1 MTRAR
6 PISETITVHVP
17 FHIVKRGGRKE
28 IQFPPDVQ
36 PKHQIDNALVKA
48 LARAFRWRNLIES
61 GAYATIEEIGTA
73 ERINASYVS
82 RVLRMTL
89 LAPDIIESI
98 LDGRQTDNITLARA
112 MEAFP
117 VVWAGQ
123 RVDFCGP

>member
-36 PKHQIDNALVKA
+36 PKHQTDNALVKA